1 MFNFALPEEAEVG
14 GRLYSIRADFRV
26 ILEIFVMLGDP
37 DLSDADKT
45 EAMIRMFYVERPED
59 RAAAVAA
66 FRDFVE
72 PGQGRRKRGGAPLID
87 WEKDFDLMVAPV
99 NRVLGTECRALPFLH
114 WKSFLAAYMEIPPE
128 SVFSQVL
135 HIRTKLRSGEKLEKH
150 ERKWYRENRDLV
162 DRKLRLSKDEEDIL
176 NEWT

>member
-1 MFNFALPEEAEVG
+1 
-14 GRLYSIRADFRV
+14 
-26 ILEIFVMLGDP
+26 
-37 DLSDADKT
+37 
-45 EAMIRMFYVERPED
+45 
-59 RAAAVAA
+59 
-66 FRDFVE
+66 
-72 PGQGRRKRGGAPLID
+72 
-87 WEKDFDLMVAPV
+87 MVAPV

-135 HIRTKLRSGEKLEKH
+135 HIRKKLRSGEKLEKH